1 MVLNEKMLIIY
12 DVSAIINVGAKA
24 NRQSKWCYNG
34 IPTGGLYSLVNYII
48 QDRKKNANIIFCF
61 DSPRSKS
68 LRRHFYPD
76 YKSNRGG
83 SKLDLN
89 FEDFEYDNVDNLMNI
104 KKEIDLRGISETEIK
119 NQAINESAILQL
131 NLAMKMIKDLG
142 LPFLYQIGYE
152 ADDLIYS
159 LCRTYGE
166 YKDIYIR
173 ADDNDLIDVKL
184 FNKDIKFWPMTS
196 KTINEKPLGVLQ
208 EKVFKGCNSDNILGL
223 GSDKK
228 WKDLRTALDK
238 RFIHPF
244 AFKTLINGELNLQ
257 PALQLGYNEQDA
269 YEIASTFFCVYPFM
283 FELSS
288 KIFEGFEQELD
299 VDIFINYLSAF
310 GLKRALKS
318 LGSDIKDNK
327 QIQDYIEEVHSMI
340 SPILYYFLNS

>member
-1 MVLNEKMLIIY
+1 MVLDEKMLIIY
-12 DVSAIINVGAKA
+12 DVSAIINVGAKS
-24 NRQSKWCYNG
+24 NRQAKWCYNG

-61 DSPRSKS
+61 DSPRSRS
-68 LRRHFYPD
+68 LRRQFYPE
-76 YKSNRGG
+76 YKNNRVG
-83 SKLDLN
+83 SKLNLS
-89 FEDFEYDNVDNLMNI
+89 FEDFEYDNIDNLANI
-104 KKEIDLRGISETEIK
+104 KKEIDLRGISESEIK

-142 LPFLYQIGYE
+142 LPFLYQVGYE

-159 LCRTYGE
+159 LCRTYGD

-173 ADDNDLIDVKL
+173 ADDNDLIDVKM
-184 FNKDIKFWPMTS
+184 FNKDIYFWSMTS

-208 EKVFKGCNSDNILGL
+208 DKVFRGCTSDNILGL

-238 RFIHPF
+238 GFVHPF
-244 AFKTLINGELNLQ
+244 IFKNLIDGKLNLQ

-269 YEIASTFFCVYPFM
+269 YEIASTFFCVYPFI
-283 FELSS
+283 FELNG
-288 KIFEGFEQELD
+288 KIFEVFEQQLD
-299 VDIFINYLSAF
+299 VDTFINYLSAF

-318 LGSDIKDNK
+318 LGSEIRKS
-327 QIQDYIEEVHSMI
+327 QEVEDYVREVNSMI
-340 SPILYYFLNS
+340 SPILYYYLNS